1 MGAANQI
8 NVMFLIKLA
17 YDIFAKGEGDAAI
30 IVSVGLDAALRV
42 RPEQVAQEP
51 RVGNVGG
58 PHDVFDLVE
67 VFQLGAE
74 ASMHAENLLV
84 NKSGHRKAIED
95 VTEHAPESDG
105 IPTLALIVEAVD
117 SINLCAFMIASK
129 KEEVLGILDLIAEKE
144 TYRLDGLL
152 SSVDVVAKEQVVG
165 LGRET
170 PILEDPQQVI
180 VLSMDVTCVAQTKSN
195 TMLVN

>member
-17 YDIFAKGEGDAAI
+17 DDIFAKGKGHTAI
-30 IVSVGLDAALRV
+30 VVPIGLDAALRV
-42 RPEQVAQEP
+42 RPEQIAEKP
-51 RVGNVGG
+51 SVGNVSG
-58 PHDVFDLVE
+58 PHDVLDLIE

-74 ASMHAENLLV
+74 ASMHAENLLI

-105 IPTLALIVEAVD
+105 VPALAFIIEAVD

-129 KEEVLGILDLIAEKE
+129 KEEVLRILDLIAEKE
-144 TYRLDGLL
+144 TNRLDGLF
-152 SSVDVVAKEQVVG
+152 SSVDVVAKEEVVG
-165 LGRET
+165 LGREAT
-170 PILEDPQQVI
+170 VLEDPQQVV
-180 VLSMDVTCVAQTKSN
+180 VLSMDVTCVGKAQTYYVS
-195 TMLVN
+195 